1 MPEPFAAK
9 MVSWKCDQLSKFLD
23 CLKSFEEFKTD
34 FFIIFLKLFM
44 QYLELKLLIYLIGI
58 TYKRMLYLHYYDNE
72 YFRPM
77 LLLPRIDT

>member
-1 MPEPFAAK
+1 
-9 MVSWKCDQLSKFLD
+9 
-23 CLKSFEEFKTD
+23 
-34 FFIIFLKLFM
+34 M

-58 TYKRMLYLHYYDNE
+58 TYKRMLYLHYDNE

>member
-1 MPEPFAAK
+1 
-9 MVSWKCDQLSKFLD
+9 
-23 CLKSFEEFKTD
+23 
-34 FFIIFLKLFM
+34 M